1 MKRFILLCICVIS
14 SVVVFAQLKKGSE
27 YIYFYKQIDKS
38 NIIACYF
45 SANKVYFQDWAW
57 KTFEARPYS
66 FFREKLLEHNEYV
79 YTAYFQSNKSNS
91 MRKIY
96 LWYINGYPYN
106 ITFKDDM
113 KTLVDDRGEGCI
125 YKIIEKENDT
135 LNNDVIYE

>member
-1 MKRFILLCICVIS
+1 MKRFILLCIYIIS

-27 YIYFYKQIDKS
+27 YIYFYKEIDKP

-45 SANKVYFQDWAW
+45 SANKVYFQDWSW

-66 FFREKLLEHNEYV
+66 FFRKKLLEHNEYV
-79 YTAYFQSNKSNS
+79 HTAYFQSNKSNS

-106 ITFKDDM
+106 ITFEDDM
-113 KTLVDDRGEGCI
+113 KTLVDDRAGGCI